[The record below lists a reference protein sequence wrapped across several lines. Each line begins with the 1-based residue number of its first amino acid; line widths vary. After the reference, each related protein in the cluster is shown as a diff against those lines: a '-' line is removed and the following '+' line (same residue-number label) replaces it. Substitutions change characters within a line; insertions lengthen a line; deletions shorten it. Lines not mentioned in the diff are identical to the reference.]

1 MRRGPSGYAPSRG
14 HLAELL
20 KRLPEL
26 THDSMPRVVV
36 EEFEPLLDSSDMTPA
51 DWLHT
56 ARAIERR
63 YGEFDGFVILHGTDT
78 MAYTASALSFML
90 EGLSKPVILTGSQ
103 VPLVEPRSDA
113 RENLITSLLLSARSE
128 LNEVCVYFSGK
139 LMRGNRVTKVSA
151 SGFDAFDSPNEAPLA
166 EAGVEVTFRPGSL
179 RPAQAGGLRVADLA
193 EANVA
198 AIRLFPGIRAELLGN
213 LLRQPLQGA
222 VLETYGSGNAPSR
235 DPELLER
242 IREATARGVVL
253 VNCTQCLRG
262 HVDMSGYATGAAL
275 LQAGVISGEDMTPE
289 AALGKLTWL
298 LGKGLS
304 PTEVAAAMPKDLRG
318 ELTYESS
325 YGS

>member
-1 MRRGPSGYAPSRG
+1 MRRGPSGYAPSSG

-20 KRLPEL
+20 GRLPEL
-26 THDSMPRVVV
+26 THESMPKVEV

-56 ARAIERR
+56 ARAIHSR
-63 YGEFDGFVILHGTDT
+63 YDEFDGFVVLHGTDT

-90 EGLSKPVILTGSQ
+90 EGLAKPVILTGSQ

-113 RENLITSLLLSARSE
+113 RENLITSLLLSARGALS
-128 LNEVCVYFSGK
+128 EVCVYFSGK

-151 SGFDAFDSPNEAPLA
+151 SGFDAFDSPNEPPLA
-166 EAGVEVTFRPGSL
+166 EAGVDVTFRPGAL
-179 RPAQAGGLRVADLA
+179 RQPQPGGLRVADLA

-198 AIRLFPGIRAELLGN
+198 AIRLFPGIRAELLEN
-213 LLRQPLQGA
+213 LLRPPLQGA

-235 DPELLER
+235 DPALLAR

-275 LQAGVISGEDMTPE
+275 REAGVVSGEDMTPE

-298 LGKGLS
+298 FGKGLS
-304 PTEVAAAMPKDLRG
+304 PAEVAAAMVTNLCG
-318 ELTYESS
+318 ELTAE
-325 YGS
+325 G

>member
-1 MRRGPSGYAPSRG
+1 MRRGARGYAPSRG

-20 KRLPEL
+20 ERLPEL
-26 THDSMPRVVV
+26 SHESMPQVVL

-63 YGEFDGFVILHGTDT
+63 YEQFDGFVVLHGTDT
-78 MAYTASALSFML
+78 MAYTASALSYML

-103 VPLVEPRSDA
+103 VPLIEPRSDA
-113 RENLITSLLLSARSE
+113 RENLITSLLLSARAE
-128 LNEVCVYFSGK
+128 LAEVCVYFSGK

-151 SGFDAFDSPNEAPLA
+151 SGFDAFDSPNEPPLA
-166 EAGVEVTFRPGSL
+166 EAGVEVSFRPGAL
-179 RPAQAGGLRVADLA
+179 RAPQTGGLRVADLA

-198 AIRLFPGIRAELLGN
+198 AIRLFPGIRAELLDN
-213 LLRQPLQGA
+213 LLRAPLQGA

-235 DPELLER
+235 DPALLER

-275 LQAGVISGEDMTPE
+275 EGAGVISGEDMTPE

-298 LGKGLS
+298 FGKGLT
-304 PTEVAAAMPKDLRG
+304 PAEVAAAMPSDLRG
-318 ELTYESS
+318 ELTSER
-325 YGS
+325 